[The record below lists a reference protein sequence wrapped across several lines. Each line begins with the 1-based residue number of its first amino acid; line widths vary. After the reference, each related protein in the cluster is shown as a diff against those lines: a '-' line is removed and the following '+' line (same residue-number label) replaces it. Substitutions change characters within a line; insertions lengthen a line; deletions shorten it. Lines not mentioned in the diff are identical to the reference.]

1 MEVLIVSLI
10 LLIGAVAL
18 TFLLLFCFP
27 VVMIRCISGV
37 TVFLV
42 DAVLW
47 VWFFPRLIVG
57 RIRKL
62 RQKRTATPKSGA

>member
-1 MEVLIVSLI
+1 
-10 LLIGAVAL
+10 
-18 TFLLLFCFP
+18 
-27 VVMIRCISGV
+27 
-37 TVFLV
+37 V